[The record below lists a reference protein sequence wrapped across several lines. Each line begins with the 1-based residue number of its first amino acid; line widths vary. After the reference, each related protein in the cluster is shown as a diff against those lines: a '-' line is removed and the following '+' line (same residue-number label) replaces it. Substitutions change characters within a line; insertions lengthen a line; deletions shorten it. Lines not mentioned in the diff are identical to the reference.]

1 MLKKLTAAVISAV
14 MAVSFVGA
22 TASAQQIQTATISSE
37 YGASAAVK
45 WNGKTALKAGQN
57 YVVSSNVTVSKKITI
72 PSGTT
77 VTVQDGAKLWVSGKG
92 SLYIKGKLVVK
103 ADSILAVTG
112 KLHQYKGKVLK
123 VYGQMRFAS
132 KASVTLNGKTTVYSK
147 GSVTGTPNTCS
158 VGPNATLTCS
168 GKNSCKKLDE
178 YIDRTAIAKR
188 MDSYFTQSIKELDV
202 YGGFKAIFSKAYIN
216 ALEDA
221 FSALGEMTLEDYC
234 TAFTEEY
241 KASLIKDG
249 ITPSK
254 IKSVDVKLT
263 EMAEQKKLT
272 GDLKTLADSYY
283 KGWSK
288 VYDVTCE
295 VTVKTASAS
304 RTEVAELV
312 VICAKSGK
320 WYLLG
325 A

>member
-1 MLKKLTAAVISAV
+1 MFKKLTAVVISAI
-14 MAVSFVGA
+14 MTVSFAGI
-22 TASAQQIQTATISSE
+22 TASAQQAETATISRD

-45 WNGKTALKAGQN
+45 WNGKTTLKAGQN
-57 YVVSSNVTVSKKITI
+57 YVVSSDVTVSKKITI

-77 VTVQDGAKLWVSGKG
+77 VTVQNGAKLWVSGKG

-112 KLHQYKGKVLK
+112 KLYQYKGKVLQ

-132 KASVTLNGKTTVYSK
+132 KASVTLNGKTVIYSK
-147 GSVTGTPNTCS
+147 GTVTGTPKTCS

-178 YIDRTAIAKR
+178 YIDRTAVTKR
-188 MDSYFTQSIKELDV
+188 LDAYFTQSIKNLDV
-202 YGGFKAIFSKAYIN
+202 YGGFKTIFSKAYIN

-221 FSALGEMTLEDYC
+221 FKALGEMTMEDYC
-234 TAFTEEY
+234 AAFAEEY
-241 KASLIKDG
+241 KTALKEDG
-249 ITPSK
+249 ITPSE
-254 IKSVDVKLT
+254 INSVDVKIT
-263 EMAEQKKLT
+263 EMEEQKSLT
-272 GDLKTLADSYY
+272 GDLRTLADNYY

-288 VYDVTCE
+288 VYKVSCE
-295 VTVKTASAS
+295 ITAKTASVS
-304 RTEVAELV
+304 RTEAASFV

-325 A
+325 V